1 MDKNLNSSN
10 YDLVKTNIRVN
21 NFVTSFEYLEEDDS
35 LNNDSYL
42 KNTTKYNFDQKNS
55 LSFGTTKN
63 LDKDI
68 TNYYNLIYEYE
79 NDCLTAAIEYN
90 KNYYTD
96 GSLKPDENILFSI
109 KIIPF
114 GKINSPSVVK

>member
-1 MDKNLNSSN
+1 MYPTLDQ
-10 YDLVKTNIRVN
+10 
-21 NFVTSFEYLEEDDS
+21 EEDDI
-35 LNNDSYL
+35 LNSESYL
-42 KNTTKYNFDQKNS
+42 KNTTKYNFDEQNS

-90 KNYYTD
+90 KEYYSD
-96 GSLKPDENILFSI
+96 GSLKPEESIFFSI
-109 KIIPF
+109 TIVPF
-114 GKINSPSVVK
+114 GSVISPAVVKWKN